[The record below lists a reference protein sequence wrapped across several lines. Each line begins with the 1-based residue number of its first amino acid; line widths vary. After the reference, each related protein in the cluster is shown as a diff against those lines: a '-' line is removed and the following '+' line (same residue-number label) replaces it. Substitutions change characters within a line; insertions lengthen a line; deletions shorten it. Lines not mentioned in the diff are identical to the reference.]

1 MCMFGSHRT
10 ALSLIAAALMV
21 LPSGQRA
28 SGLDLS
34 SLLSP
39 RNRER
44 PRRASTL
51 YIILHTTEGPEQASL
66 NKVRQNGECHYF
78 LTTAGKCYRIV
89 DPSRVAYHA
98 GRSMW
103 NGRKDI
109 DSYSIGIECSGYY
122 YRSLTSAQSR
132 ALAELIAQ
140 LQKTYNIA
148 DERVMPHCMVA
159 YGSPNRWHRRSH
171 RGRKR
176 CGAFF
181 ADPAVR
187 AKLGLTSRPAYDP
200 DVRAGRLVV
209 ADPWL
214 ANRLYGGSPVKPRPA
229 APAAAPAP
237 ATPRE
242 FDLVIRPGQSVWD
255 VARDRYRSPDTLYIL
270 PSGLRV
276 RGSEVSDWSEIPQGT
291 RVVLSGGGSE
301 NAVDGVKQVTR
312 EGVSAFDLARD
323 EFAAPSTFY
332 LLPDGQVR
340 RGGTLNTAE
349 LRELPRGTRVLLGY
363 AAGGAIT
370 AQRTAFDICG
380 TRWNDPSTI
389 YWTPNAK
396 VATGSEVSEN
406 AIPARAQIFFRN

>member
-1 MCMFGSHRT
+1 
-10 ALSLIAAALMV
+10 
-21 LPSGQRA
+21 
-28 SGLDLS
+28 
-34 SLLSP
+34 
-39 RNRER
+39 
-44 PRRASTL
+44 
-51 YIILHTTEGPEQASL
+51 
-66 NKVRQNGECHYF
+66 
-78 LTTAGKCYRIV
+78 
-89 DPSRVAYHA
+89 
-98 GRSMW
+98 
-103 NGRKDI
+103 
-109 DSYSIGIECSGYY
+109 
-122 YRSLTSAQSR
+122 
-132 ALAELIAQ
+132 
-140 LQKTYNIA
+140 
-148 DERVMPHCMVA
+148 
-159 YGSPNRWHRRSH
+159 
-171 RGRKR
+171 
-176 CGAFF
+176 
-181 ADPAVR
+181 
-187 AKLGLTSRPAYDP
+187 
-200 DVRAGRLVV
+200 
-209 ADPWL
+209 
-214 ANRLYGGSPVKPRPA
+214 
-229 APAAAPAP
+229 
-237 ATPRE
+237 
-242 FDLVIRPGQSVWD
+242 